1 MWKKENGEWEGF
13 TVASIRLDSI
23 HFAGKHSF
31 RDLETA
37 SRYEAQVLAKNSEGW
52 SRPSKPYHF
61 ATYGAGKF
69 LYTIKLHTGLHQFQM
84 PLENDSLLLLYGI
97 FNLSI
102 LFC

>member
-1 MWKKENGEWEGF
+1 MWRKENGEWEGF

-69 LYTIKLHTGLHQFQM
+69 LYTIKQHIGLHQF
-84 PLENDSLLLLYGI
+84 
-97 FNLSI
+97 
-102 LFC
+102 